1 MVFLLFV
8 QLEDGKEGLRRHLHG
23 AERAHFLFALL
34 LLFQQLFLSADIAAV
49 ALGEN
54 VLAHGLDG
62 LARDDAPADGRL
74 NGISKSWRGI
84 LSLSFSHSFLARA

>member
-23 AERAHFLFALL
+23 AERAHLFLALL
-34 LLFQQLFLSADIAAV
+34 LLFQQLFLSADVAAV
-49 ALGEN
+49 ALGEH

-62 LARDDAPADGRL
+62 
-74 NGISKSWRGI
+74 RGQ
-84 LSLSFSHSFLARA
+84 